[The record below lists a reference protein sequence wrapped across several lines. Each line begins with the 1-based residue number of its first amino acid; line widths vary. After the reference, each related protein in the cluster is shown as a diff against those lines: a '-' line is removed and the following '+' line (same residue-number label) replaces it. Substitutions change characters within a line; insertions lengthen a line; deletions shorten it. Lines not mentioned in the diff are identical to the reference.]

1 MIELE
6 KLADPTTAAIVP
18 LDGVGKAVG
27 TTRLIRFRGGRA
39 FLRTQ
44 PVVLMIENYRSG
56 LCWNIMRCS
65 PPTRAGLQRTGFSGG
80 WLWSFHHTI
89 REAAGIMRY
98 EDHEGDGLWPS
109 KKWAVFNIFSVSE
122 IASHFATIT
131 EGVTE

>member
-1 MIELE
+1 
-6 KLADPTTAAIVP
+6 
-18 LDGVGKAVG
+18 
-27 TTRLIRFRGGRA
+27 
-39 FLRTQ
+39 
-44 PVVLMIENYRSG
+44 MIENYRSG
-56 LCWNIMRCS
+56 LLWNIMRCG
-65 PPTRAGLQRTGFSGG
+65 PPTRAGWQRAGFCGG
-80 WLWSFHHTI
+80 WLSPFHHTI